1 MLLLLLLLLRMSG
14 ECLCIVSW
22 ANAVIGV
29 VAVGVVGGCGTT
41 KAGREGI
48 MLYGGCRGCG
58 GGQRRGDGGDG

>member
-29 VAVGVVGGCGTT
+29 VAVGVVGGCITT
-41 KAGREGI
+41 KAGCEGV
-48 MLYGGCRGCG
+48 MYGGCRGCG
-58 GGQRRGDGGDG
+58 DKRRGDRDG